1 MEYRKYSS
9 RKYNN
14 IRELVDVRA
23 ETVPDKAMFSFM
35 ADKRRSV
42 RTVSSEMF
50 REQTE
55 QFGTWLFENGFRNS
69 GIVIL
74 GESSYEWILT
84 FFSIV
89 GGNNIAV
96 PLDKDLS
103 AESLCELILDSG
115 SKAIV
120 YSETYSDTAEKL
132 REILDI
138 AFISMKDIPDILENG
153 RKMLESG
160 KRDYAEHTVD
170 AEKTAVIVYTSG
182 TTGKSKGVELTH
194 NSIISDVNSIQ
205 EVADL
210 SGNGVLVLP
219 LHHSYGI
226 TASLLLPLAYM
237 DSLFITG
244 SLRYF
249 MGDIKY
255 FKPEVEF
262 LVPLFVETI
271 YKSLIK
277 YAESIGKSEKLS
289 AILNGPEASDDEYEL
304 ADRRKKAEDI
314 LELLGGKLR
323 IIISGGAPIIPEYL
337 NGLKKLGITVLNGY
351 GITECSP
358 IVACNPNHLTKAG
371 SVGRIVDAC
380 QVRIDNPDENGEGE
394 VCVRGSIVMA
404 GYHNMEDETRKAM
417 KDGWFHTGDL
427 GRVDEDNYLYIT
439 GRIKNLIITAN
450 GENISPEEIE
460 MNLNGISYVKE
471 VVVYDSNNILCAEIY
486 PENPDNIPESEL
498 KKLIF
503 DEIRKI
509 NATMPPYKCISN
521 IVLRDSE
528 FPKTTSKKIIRRY
541 K

>member
-115 SKAIV
+115 SKAVV

-170 AEKTAVIVYTSG
+170 AEKTAVIVG
-182 TTGKSKGVELTH
+182 GAAIAIGGLV
-194 NSIISDVNSIQ
+194 II
-205 EVADL
+205 
-210 SGNGVLVLP
+210 
-219 LHHSYGI
+219 
-226 TASLLLPLAYM
+226 T
-237 DSLFITG
+237 
-244 SLRYF
+244 
-249 MGDIKY
+249 
-255 FKPEVEF
+255 
-262 LVPLFVETI
+262 
-271 YKSLIK
+271 
-277 YAESIGKSEKLS
+277 
-289 AILNGPEASDDEYEL
+289 
-304 ADRRKKAEDI
+304 I
-314 LELLGGKLR
+314 LE
-323 IIISGGAPIIPEYL
+323 
-337 NGLKKLGITVLNGY
+337 KKN
-351 GITECSP
+351 
-358 IVACNPNHLTKAG
+358 
-371 SVGRIVDAC
+371 
-380 QVRIDNPDENGEGE
+380 
-394 VCVRGSIVMA
+394 
-404 GYHNMEDETRKAM
+404 
-417 KDGWFHTGDL
+417 
-427 GRVDEDNYLYIT
+427 
-439 GRIKNLIITAN
+439 KN
-450 GENISPEEIE
+450 
-460 MNLNGISYVKE
+460 
-471 VVVYDSNNILCAEIY
+471 
-486 PENPDNIPESEL
+486 
-498 KKLIF
+498 KK
-503 DEIRKI
+503 
-509 NATMPPYKCISN
+509 
-521 IVLRDSE
+521 
-528 FPKTTSKKIIRRY
+528 
-541 K
+541 